1 MRFQAASTILSAAV
15 DGAIKHAGGGDLVG
29 PQGGDEGQ
37 SFPMS
42 VRHLGV
48 QLLPALTAPVS
59 APMFVLA

>member
-42 VRHLGV
+42 VRG
-48 QLLPALTAPVS
+48 T
-59 APMFVLA
+59 LACSFCQR